1 MSRIEISKF
10 PYFFYLF
17 CSFSPLFSYRFLRS
31 VRQSRP
37 CVALCF
43 YTFFD
48 LYTPFFPNLPS
59 ICTVFCP
66 VAKSIYQRFFNNFR
80 RFYPLFADFI
90 EKFTLCA
97 RLFFAVFSR
106 ILRWQAPKALYFLSE
121 KGLFS
126 SSVSSEIIAE
136 IALDFAHFCPVF
148 GCLCIRRILPFFDA
162 ILRNVLL
169 CSNPSL
175 KRLKRGISH
184 LLTIIWSIYMPQC

>member
-31 VRQSRP
+31 VRLSRP

-80 RFYPLFADFI
+80 RFSQLFADFI

-97 RLFFAVFSR
+97 RLFLQFSPAFWGGKLLKRSTFYPKKGSFHRPYPRRLLPKLPSILLIFA
-106 ILRWQAPKALYFLSE
+106 PFLDASAFV
-121 KGLFS
+121 G
-126 SSVSSEIIAE
+126 
-136 IALDFAHFCPVF
+136 FCPF
-148 GCLCIRRILPFFDA
+148 LTQFYA
-162 ILRNVLL
+162 T
-169 CSNPSL
+169 CSFAPTPL
-175 KRLKRGISH
+175 
-184 LLTIIWSIYMPQC
+184 